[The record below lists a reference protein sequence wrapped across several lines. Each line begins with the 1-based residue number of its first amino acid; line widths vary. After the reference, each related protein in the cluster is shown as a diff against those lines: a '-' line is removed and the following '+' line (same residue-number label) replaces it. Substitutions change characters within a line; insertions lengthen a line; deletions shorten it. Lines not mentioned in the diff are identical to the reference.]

1 MWYNK
6 MNKGAINLPITKT
19 QVRFAIEDA
28 LVQKVYDAAEKK
40 SLDNIQNFC
49 GRNVLVEGGGY
60 HKIWLETQPMGGEM
74 YAKRNIEA
82 ALNNQLMFMEHQRAD
97 GRLPGS
103 ITVTDGQI
111 RPEFNKFQGFCFP
124 FPALNMYYWAN
135 LDKAYLEQL
144 RTCLIRFDEY
154 MWKTRDSNNDGC
166 LEAWCITDTGE
177 DGAVRYGDAPFW
189 WTEDTP
195 PQDAAVVPI
204 QSMDFMAFSISARKT
219 LAKVSELL
227 GTGEKS
233 LWQEKAKAVQD
244 KLKSYLWDDKRGACF
259 DRDKHGNTMDILLH
273 NNLRVMY
280 WNGFDQAMA
289 DRFVKEHLLNEKEFW
304 TPFPLPSVAAN
315 DKMFRNHS
323 ENDWSG
329 QPEGLTYQRAIRAL
343 TLYGYDYLLPILSDK
358 LISAIGENCRF
369 TQQFDP
375 FTGALSSEKDG
386 YGPTMLSVLE
396 YISRLYGFHLEGEA
410 FHFGLRGGK
419 AFEYEQIWGDKTFLL
434 RSNGKKAEVSLNG
447 KMLFKSET
455 GVKIVTDWDGNITQK
470 ISLEGKA

>member
-1 MWYNK
+1 M
-6 MNKGAINLPITKT
+6 PIENTA
-19 QVRFAIEDA
+19 VRFHIDDA
-28 LVQKVYDAAEKK
+28 LIQKVYDAADEKAAGNVQ
-40 SLDNIQNFC
+40 SFC

-74 YAKRNIEA
+74 YAKRNLDA
-82 ALNNQLMFMEHQRAD
+82 ALNNQLMFMDTQRAD

-103 ITVTDGQI
+103 ITVIDDKI

-124 FPALNMYYWAN
+124 HPALNMYYWAG
-135 LDKAYLEQL
+135 LDREYLLKL
-144 RTCLIRFDEY
+144 RDCLIRFDQY
-154 MWKTRDSNNDGC
+154 MWNTRDSNGDGC
-166 LEAWCITDTGE
+166 LESWCLTDTGE

-189 WTEDTP
+189 WTEETP
-195 PQDAAVVPI
+195 PTDAAVVPI

-219 LAKVSELL
+219 VAEIARILK
-227 GTGEKS
+227 TGEED
-233 LWQEKAKAVQD
+233 LWQKKARAVQD

-259 DRDKHGNTMDILLH
+259 DRDKNGNTMNVLLH

-280 WNGFDQAMA
+280 FDGFDRPMA
-289 DRFVKEHLLNEKEFW
+289 DRFVTEHLLNEKEFW

-315 DKMFRNHS
+315 DPLFRNHS

-343 TLYGYDYLLPILSDK
+343 SLYGYDHLLPFLSDK
-358 LISAIGENCRF
+358 LIAACGKECRF

-375 FTGALSSEKDG
+375 FTGALSSKKDG

-396 YISRLYGFHLEGEA
+396 YIARLYGFHLEGDEW
-410 FHFGLRGGK
+410 HFGLRRG
-419 AFEYEQIWGDKTFLL
+419 AACEYGQVWGDRTLL
-434 RSNGKKAEVSLNG
+434 IRSNGKKAEITLNG
-447 KMLFKSET
+447 KTLFESET
-455 GVKIVTDWDGNITQK
+455 GVKVITDWKGNIIKK